1 MAEPPTVAVV
11 DSDVGRRNRVA
22 RLFYDISRHVEPF
35 ETVDELQGCWPEA
48 DILLVHDD
56 STLGRCLE
64 AMFNRG
70 SWFPII
76 ASGADPPV
84 SRVADAILMGAMDY
98 LAWPTTAE
106 VIESRLRLLATRSQS
121 ISGLRQRVARSR
133 QLVASLTPRER
144 EVLFCLA
151 GGATN
156 KIAARQL
163 QLSPRT
169 VEIHRANMMGKL
181 GATHLGEAVSLAVY
195 SDLTVRSPGDRVV
208 DPLICQP

>member
-1 MAEPPTVAVV
+1 MAEPATVVVV
-11 DSDVGRRNRVA
+11 DSDAGRRNNVA
-22 RLFYDISRHVEPF
+22 RLFYAIFRHVEPF
-35 ETVDELQGCWPEA
+35 ETVDELEGCWPEA

-56 STLGRCLE
+56 SALNTCLE
-64 AMFNRG
+64 AVFNRG
-70 SWFPII
+70 RWFPVI
-76 ASGADPPV
+76 AYAVDPPV

-98 LAWPTTAE
+98 LAWPTTTE
-106 VIESRLRLLATRSQS
+106 VIESRLHLLATRSQS
-121 ISGLRQRVARSR
+121 ITELRQRVARSR

-151 GGATN
+151 SGATN

-163 QLSPRT
+163 RLSPRT

-195 SDLTVRSPGDRVV
+195 SDLTVRSSSDRVV